1 MLRYYERMKIHE
13 LARHLGVSKG
23 TVKSRLH
30 YAIREMQK
38 LLPAEMNLFGA
49 GGTKETV

>member
-1 MLRYYERMKIHE
+1 MKIHE
-13 LARHLGVSKG
+13 MAQNLGVSKG

-30 YAIREMQK
+30 YAILEMQK
-38 LLPAEMNLFGA
+38 LLPAEMNLFGV